1 MSTAKERRPTML
13 GKRLRQARLMAGLTQ
28 KQVVAHLAQLGVSL
42 TKAGLS
48 KYERGGS
55 SPGAT
60 LLLKLAQ
67 VFGVRSDYF
76 LKEPSVHIEWLAFRK
91 FTSLGKRR
99 QERIQAMAAEI
110 VERQVWLQEKL
121 FPQVKITV
129 PRRHPARTLEDAE
142 KAAAMLRKEW
152 KLDNVPLESIT
163 KTMED
168 RGCIVV
174 MCFNNEGDF
183 HGLSG
188 KANDRHLVSVVSGAA
203 SEDRRRFSLAR
214 ELGHLVMDCKGI
226 NVKEQES
233 LANRFAAAFIV
244 PPAVARQELGE
255 HRRSLSFQELGIL
268 KRKHGLS
275 MQAWMHRALDLD
287 IINEGHFRTLCIQF
301 SAKGWR
307 KEEPV
312 EFVGQESPTRFRQ
325 MTLRALAEGIITPE
339 EAEEFCPGCAQEI
352 ESPPRKRP
360 TPYLSAAE
368 VMKLPKQDRDR
379 ILAKAAIQA
388 EKEYRA
394 GPALKDFDAFGDEE
408 FYNAYD

>member
-1 MSTAKERRPTML
+1 MLTAKERRPTML

-28 KQVVAHLAQLGVSL
+28 QQVVTHLAQLGVSL

-76 LKEPSVHIEWLAFRK
+76 LKEPSVCIQWLAFRK

-129 PRRHPARTLEDAE
+129 PRAHKARTLEDAE

-152 KLDNVPLESIT
+152 KLENLPLESIT

-188 KANDRHLVSVVSGAA
+188 KANDRYLVSVVSGAS
-203 SEDRRRFSLAR
+203 SEDRRRFSLAH
-214 ELGHLVMDCKGI
+214 ELGHLVMDCEGVT
-226 NVKEQES
+226 VKEQES

-244 PPAVARQELGE
+244 PPTVARQELGE

-275 MQAWMHRALDLD
+275 MQAWIRRAFDLG

-312 EFVGQESPTRFRQ
+312 EFMGQECPTKFRQ
-325 MTLRALAEGIITPE
+325 MTLRALAEVIITPE
-339 EAEEFCPGCAQEI
+339 EAEQFCPGCDQEL
-352 ESPPRKRP
+352 EGPPRKRP
-360 TPYLSAAE
+360 PLYLSAAE
-368 VMKLPKQDRDR
+368 VMKLPKQERDR

-394 GPALKDFDAFGDEE
+394 DPTLTDFGAFGDEE
-408 FYNAYD
+408 FYDAHD

>member
-1 MSTAKERRPTML
+1 ML
-13 GKRLRQARLMAGLTQ
+13 GKRLREARLVAGLTQ
-28 KQVVAHLAQLGVSL
+28 EQVVDQLAQRGVSL

-76 LKEPSVHIEWLAFRK
+76 LHEPSVCIQWLAFRK

-99 QERIQAMAAEI
+99 QERIQAVAAEI

-121 FPQVKITV
+121 FPRVKITL
-129 PRRHPARTLEDAE
+129 PKAHKARTLEDAE

-152 KLDNVPLESIT
+152 KLNTMPFESVT
-163 KTMED
+163 KMMED
-168 RGCIVV
+168 RGCIVI
-174 MCFNNEGDF
+174 MCFDNEGDF

-188 KANDRHLVSVVSGAA
+188 KANNRYLVSVVSGAA
-203 SEDRRRFSLAR
+203 SEDRRRFSLAH
-214 ELGHLVMDCKGI
+214 ELGHLVMDCEG
-226 NVKEQES
+226 VSAKEQES
-233 LANRFAAAFIV
+233 FANRFAAAFIV
-244 PPAVARQELGE
+244 PPAVARHELGE
-255 HRRSLSFQELGIL
+255 HRRSLSFQEMGIL
-268 KRKHGLS
+268 KRKYGLS
-275 MQAWMHRALDLD
+275 MQAWMRRAFDLG

-301 SAKGWR
+301 SAKDWR

-312 EFVGQESPTRFRQ
+312 RFVGQERPTRFRQ

-339 EAEEFCPGCAQEI
+339 KAERFCPGCTQEM
-352 ESPPRKRP
+352 EGPPSKRP
-360 TPYLSAAE
+360 PLYLSAAE
-368 VMKLPKQDRDR
+368 VMKLPKRDRDR
-379 ILAKAAIQA
+379 ILAEAAILA

-394 GPALKDFDAFGDEE
+394 NPALTDFDAFADEE
-408 FYNAYD
+408 FYDAHD